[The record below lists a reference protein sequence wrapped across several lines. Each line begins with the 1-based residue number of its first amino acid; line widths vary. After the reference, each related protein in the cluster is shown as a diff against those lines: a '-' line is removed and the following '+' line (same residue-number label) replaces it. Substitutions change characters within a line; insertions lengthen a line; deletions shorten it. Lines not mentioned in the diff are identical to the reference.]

1 MICINDRGSYNTCYT
16 GTLKILSLDYDVYM
30 LAFTTKSSEFRFK
43 LSDIDMIQV
52 DPDDGLDCVIYI
64 KGMVFNVICDAKS
77 DKQITADKLYTLW
90 QKHLLIESLKRKSF
104 NERFKMVAS
113 LLKEIAQNKDSLNEE
128 KDNGRQETENL

>member
-1 MICINDRGSYNTCYT
+1 MICINDRGGYNTCRT

-77 DKQITADKLYTLW
+77 DKQITADKLYALW
-90 QKHLLIESLKRKSF
+90 QKYLSIESLKCKNF
-104 NERFKMVAS
+104 DKRFKMIAN
-113 LLKEIAQNKDSLNEE
+113 LLMNEE
-128 KDNGRQETENL
+128 KNDEGQETKDL

>member
-64 KGMVFNVICDAKS
+64 KGMIFNVICDAKS
-77 DKQITADKLYTLW
+77 DEQITADKLYALW
-90 QKHLLIESLKRKSF
+90 QKYLSIESLKCKNF
-104 NERFKMVAS
+104 DKRFKMIAN
-113 LLKEIAQNKDSLNEE
+113 LLMNEE
-128 KDNGRQETENL
+128 KNDGGQETKDL

>member
-30 LAFTTKSSEFRFK
+30 LAFMTKSSEFRFK

-52 DPDDGLDCVIYI
+52 DPDDGLDCVIYV

-77 DKQITADKLYTLW
+77 DKQITADKLYALW
-90 QKHLLIESLKRKSF
+90 QKYLSIESLKRKNF
-104 NERFKMVAS
+104 DKRFKMIAN
-113 LLKEIAQNKDSLNEE
+113 LLMNEE
-128 KDNGRQETENL
+128 KNDGGQETKDL